1 MSKLTPEEEN
11 RKKAIFDSMSKRG
24 QKWVQKKVGYENWD
38 PFQAPKDPI
47 DIRKDKSRRT
57 TQQLIREFLTAIPA
71 DEYSN
76 TYAQGALEIA
86 LGIINEEERFLGM
99 YDFAVWYMNLLK
111 SEGIED

>member
-11 RKKAIFDSMSKRG
+11 RKKSIFDSMSARG